1 MNCERLDLA
10 DILTMR
16 FDRLIF
22 AAAVAFAAAAAA
34 AAVDAEAAAA
44 EIDAVAAD
52 GEVESGARNL
62 FE

>member
-1 MNCERLDLA
+1 
-10 DILTMR
+10 MR

-22 AAAVAFAAAAAA
+22 AAAVAFAVDAAA
-34 AAVDAEAAAA
+34 AAAA

-62 FE
+62 SE